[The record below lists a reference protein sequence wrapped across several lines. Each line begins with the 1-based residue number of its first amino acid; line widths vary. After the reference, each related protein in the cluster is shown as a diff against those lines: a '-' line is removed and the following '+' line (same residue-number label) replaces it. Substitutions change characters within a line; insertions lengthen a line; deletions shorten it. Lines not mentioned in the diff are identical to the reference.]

1 MNEAE
6 RREEG
11 YFYIQVFWD
20 CGVVTCQ
27 QFFFYKKKGSL
38 FSGDGIIY
46 SILHRDFLF
55 CLVQVEILCLPE
67 EKLLGR
73 IIIIYNFPYFE
84 LFKA

>member
-1 MNEAE
+1 MKLWSLRERELWMNEAE

-46 SILHRDFLF
+46 SILHRLSFLPSPGGNTLF
-55 CLVQVEILCLPE
+55 ARGET
-67 EKLLGR
+67 LGT
-73 IIIIYNFPYFE
+73 E
-84 LFKA
+84 